1 MHLPATKVAGHHR
14 IRTFVVSGV
23 CSRKKESFT
32 FVESFDV
39 TTCKNLLRP
48 SVLKHE
54 QAMSMALKIMQLAD
68 DIFLQAVRTIRPG
81 LRPVA
86 IDVRFIITNDNLDD
100 VLLMVLLLRITLYY
114 YYHLD
119 MFRALVIRRLLR
131 PPSPAYRNLIPI
143 PGLLESSLREVRFR
157 SGRCPWPLAGYVKAS
172 TWN

>member
-1 MHLPATKVAGHHR
+1 MQLPATKVTGHYR

-39 TTCKNLLRP
+39 TTCKNLLRL

-100 VLLMVLLLRITLYY
+100 VLLTVLLLRILWQRTL
-114 YYHLD
+114 HVSRETAGHSGQARSLSSSILSS
-119 MFRALVIRRLLR
+119 F
-131 PPSPAYRNLIPI
+131 SSS
-143 PGLLESSLREVRFR
+143 SSL
-157 SGRCPWPLAGYVKAS
+157 G
-172 TWN
+172 